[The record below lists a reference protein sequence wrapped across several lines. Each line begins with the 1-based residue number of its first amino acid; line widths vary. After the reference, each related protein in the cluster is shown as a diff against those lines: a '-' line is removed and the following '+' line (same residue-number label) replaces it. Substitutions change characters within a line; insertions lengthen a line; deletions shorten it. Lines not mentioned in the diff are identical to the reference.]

1 MANMCTQ
8 ITHSKYA
15 SCSNAEQF
23 WTAKG
28 RTHILSSWHSHGLA
42 LKWVVPSVGKYALF
56 PNIYLEKYIY
66 SKIIYIYMCIYAYI
80 HIYMYMPSCNMTFTY
95 IWISIYIYMERKKL
109 LADTCSLNIKKL
121 IIIRLT

>member
-42 LKWVVPSVGKYALF
+42 LKWVVPSVGKYAL
-56 PNIYLEKYIY
+56 YLEKYIY
-66 SKIIYIYMCIYAYI
+66 SKIIYIYVHICIHTYIYVYAQLQYDI
-80 HIYMYMPSCNMTFTY
+80 HIYMDLH
-95 IWISIYIYMERKKL
+95 IYIYGEKEIVSRYL
-109 LADTCSLNIKKL
+109 LPKY
-121 IIIRLT
+121 